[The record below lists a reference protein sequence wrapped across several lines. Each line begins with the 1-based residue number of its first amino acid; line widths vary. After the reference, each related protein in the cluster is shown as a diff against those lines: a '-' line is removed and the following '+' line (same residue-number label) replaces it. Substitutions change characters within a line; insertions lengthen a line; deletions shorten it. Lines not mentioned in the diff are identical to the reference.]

1 MGAPKRAP
9 RGQDTAKTPTYKL
22 THGMRHFV
30 LNPPT
35 HINSCSR
42 QKYMNNIMR
51 RCSNF
56 SRQRGSLV
64 CGLLAVEHQLSW
76 APGASK
82 AVGGRALWVVSD
94 VRGRAPRSQAD
105 RADQQGLDFSKGQ
118 TSLPPHGSP
127 GSRAPETARGADA
140 GVGSGR
146 GWRAGPGV
154 CRGLLTGAGP
164 WALNHPG
171 RSQPWRSWNTQPR
184 ARSSCWGAGHS
195 EQTQAW

>member
-1 MGAPKRAP
+1 
-9 RGQDTAKTPTYKL
+9 
-22 THGMRHFV
+22 MRHFV
-30 LNPPT
+30 LSPPT

-154 CRGLLTGAGP
+154 CRGPTHRS
-164 WALNHPG
+164 WALGAEPSRPLPAVPLLEHAASCTELLLGGGAQRADSGLVNPQSRAGGPG
-171 RSQPWRSWNTQPR
+171 PAT
-184 ARSSCWGAGHS
+184 
-195 EQTQAW
+195 